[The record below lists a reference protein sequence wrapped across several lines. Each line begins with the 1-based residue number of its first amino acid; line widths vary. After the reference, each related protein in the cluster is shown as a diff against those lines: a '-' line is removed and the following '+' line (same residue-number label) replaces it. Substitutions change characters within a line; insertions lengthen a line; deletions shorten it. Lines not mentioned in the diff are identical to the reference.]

1 MCIELFLLHRL
12 LVYINVIPFFS
23 SVRAFKLK
31 HGKSL
36 PALSECV
43 SLLSVLLLEK
53 LLFWTLPGL
62 GLCAGTLGF
71 A

>member
-1 MCIELFLLHRL
+1 MSYFFFFN
-12 LVYINVIPFFS
+12 VY
-23 SVRAFKLK
+23 AFKLK
-31 HGKSL
+31 RGKSL

-43 SLLSVLLLEK
+43 SLLSVVLLEK
-53 LLFWTLPGL
+53 LLFWILPGL

>member
-1 MCIELFLLHRL
+1 MCIELFLLHKL

-43 SLLSVLLLEK
+43 SLLSVLLLK
-53 LLFWTLPGL
+53 TLFWTLPGL